1 MAISL
6 STVAGAAAQ
15 FFTDSGV
22 PLSGGLLYTYAAG
35 TTTPLTTYTSNT
47 GLVINTNPIVLNSA
61 GRVPYE
67 IWLTIGLSYKF
78 VLSDSNN
85 VQIASYDNLTGSLN
99 ANTLANTSDIALGD
113 ALVGFR
119 QSDTSGLLTGSIGS
133 TVHNKLQE
141 SISVLDFIEPSLHAA
156 IAGGSYTNDL
166 SGQIQAAFNTGKNI
180 LFPAGTYYFNVI
192 ATSQFILT
200 GQGSVN
206 TFIRPYDSTR
216 AAINYKLSGGG
227 VQWSY
232 NTIIRSVCFQGT
244 SGTLTTGGVA
254 FTYGNTDP
262 TVYDT
267 NDSFIGFVTFENCR
281 FLTLYKGIQRPS
293 GNLALQIT
301 NCDFASCYYGTY
313 NVQGKGI
320 PPGQFFILNGETNS
334 CLCGHYFDV
343 QQDGLGQISFDNHV
357 FEANSI
363 CVRAKQPTL
372 NNLYTPFMFRNCWNE
387 ANGLYRA
394 GGPST
399 VTLDVW
405 SGTGSGAVV
414 TTQSTSVTYPYI
426 MSVNQIEWNGGFC
439 EGFSLASASNC
450 LMKINSARVE
460 CTAGTNSNPFYID
473 PADDG
478 TCILMENCV
487 TTGGFPQINKCIDYD
502 RNRCLNVALTA
513 DSARAR
519 FLQQMWNIATGTNQI
534 GFNQT
539 FQTAQTLSTNST
551 GIIATG
557 SIVTGNAIY
566 SSVNN
571 FTYTSPTGQQQYN
584 FSNTQATVP
593 AGYIVVTFQLFAVNL
608 GSLFFNVWN
617 GSGAPYVVSLQPI
630 ADSAWHTYGG
640 IASGVQP
647 FTVNLGATSNDA
659 TAQSINFSISAYQIK
674 RFSSL
679 VQAEDFLYSRTYLA

>member
-15 FFTDSGV
+15 FFDNSGV

-47 GLVINTNPIVLNSA
+47 GLAINTNPIVLNSA

-67 IWLTIGLSYKF
+67 IWLTIGSSYKF

-166 SGQIQAAFNTGKNI
+166 SGQIQAAFNIGKPI

-206 TFIRPYDSTR
+206 TFIKPYDSTR

-244 SGTLTTGGVA
+244 SGTLTTGGVG

-281 FLTLYKGIQRPS
+281 FLSLYKGIQRPS

-301 NCDFASCYYGTY
+301 NCNFASCYYGTY
-313 NVQGKGI
+313 NVQGKGF
-320 PPGQFFILNGETNS
+320 PPGQFFILNGESNS
-334 CLCGHYFDV
+334 CLCAHYFDV
-343 QQDGLGQISFDNHV
+343 QQEGLGQISFDNHV

-363 CVRAKQPTL
+363 CVRAWQPL
-372 NNLYTPFMFRNCWNE
+372 ASVLYTPFMFRNCWNE
-387 ANGLYRA
+387 VNGLYRP

-405 SGTGSGAVV
+405 NGTGTGAVV
-414 TTQSTSVTYPYI
+414 TTQSTSCTYPYLMQI
-426 MSVNQIEWNGGFC
+426 NQIVWDGGFC
-439 EGFSLASASNC
+439 AGFSLLGGTGC
-450 LMKINSARVE
+450 LMKINNARVE
-460 CTAGTNSNPFYID
+460 CTAGTNSSPFYID
-473 PADDG
+473 PTDTQA
-478 TCILMENCV
+478 CILIENCV
-487 TTGGFPQINKCIDYD
+487 TTDGFPQIYNCIDYD
-502 RNRCLNVALTA
+502 RNRCLNTGLTA
-513 DSARAR
+513 SGSRAR
-519 FLQQMWNIATGTNQI
+519 FLQQMWNISTGTNQI

-539 FQTAQTLSTNST
+539 FQTAQTWST
-551 GIIATG
+551 GSTGVIATG
-557 SIVTGNAIY
+557 SIVTGNGIY

-571 FTYTSPTGQQQYN
+571 FAYTSPTGIQVYY
-584 FSNTQATVP
+584 FSNTQVTLG
-593 AGYIVVTFQLFAVNL
+593 AGYYVVTFQMLAVNL
-608 GSLFFNVWN
+608 GSIDFNVWN
-617 GSGAPYVVSLQPI
+617 VTTTPVIVSLRPI
-630 ADSAWHTYGG
+630 ADSNWHTYGG
-640 IASGVQP
+640 ISYSNSGL
-647 FTVNLGATSNDA
+647 TVNLGATSNDP
-659 TAQSINFSISAYQIK
+659 TGLSINFSISAYQIK

>member
-47 GLVINTNPIVLNSA
+47 GLAINTNPIVLNSA

-67 IWLTIGLSYKF
+67 IWLTIGSSYKF

-99 ANTLANTSDIALGD
+99 ANTLANTSDVALGD

-141 SISVLDFIEPSLHAA
+141 SISVLDFIEPSLYAA

-192 ATSQFILT
+192 ATSPFILT

-227 VQWSY
+227 VSWSY

-244 SGTLTTGGVA
+244 SGTLTTGGVG

-267 NDSFIGFVTFENCR
+267 NDCFIGFVTFENCR
-281 FLTLYKGIQRPS
+281 FLSLYKGIQRPS

-301 NCDFASCYYGTY
+301 NCNFSSCYYGTY
-313 NVQGKGI
+313 NVQGKGF
-320 PPGQFFILNGETNS
+320 PPGQFFLLNGESNS
-334 CLCGHYFDV
+334 CICAHYFDV
-343 QQDGLGQISFDNHV
+343 QQENLGQISFDNHV

-363 CVRAKQPTL
+363 CVRAKQPITST
-372 NNLYTPFMFRNCWNE
+372 LYTPFMFRNCWNE
-387 ANGLYRA
+387 ANGLYRS

-405 SGTGSGAVV
+405 SNTGSSAAV
-414 TTQSTSVTYPYI
+414 TTEVVSCEYPYI

-439 EGFSLASASNC
+439 CGFSLATSSNC

-460 CTAGTNSNPFYID
+460 CNAGANANPFYIA
-473 PADDG
+473 PADSQ

-487 TTGGFPQINKCIDYD
+487 TAAGFPQINNCIDYD
-502 RNRCLNVALTA
+502 RNRCLDISLTA
-513 DSARAR
+513 TAAKAR
-519 FLQQMWNIATGTNQI
+519 FLQQMWNISTGTNQI

-539 FQTAQTLSTNST
+539 FQTAQTWST
-551 GIIATG
+551 GSTGVIATG
-557 SIVTGNAIY
+557 SIVTGNGIY

-571 FTYTSPTGQQQYN
+571 FAYTSPTGIQVYS
-584 FSNTQATVP
+584 FSNTQVTIS
-593 AGYIVVTFQLFAVNL
+593 AGYIVVTFQMSAVNL
-608 GSLFFNVWN
+608 GSIDFNVWN
-617 GSGAPYVVSLQPI
+617 ATTTPEIVSVRPI
-630 ADSAWHTYGG
+630 ADSIWRTYGG
-640 IASGVQP
+640 IAYTNSP
-647 FTVNLGATSNDA
+647 TTVNLGATSNDA